1 MSAFG
6 DLIPHQSI
14 KGKMIHK
21 VMKPIMLNAM
31 AYMEGAVEQIV
42 TEKQKN
48 GFVNPSMKVLF
59 ECFTDV
65 IDADKTLRLPENE
78 YDHIRSFYVNLR
90 NCSTVVLDE
99 DTHYLCRA
107 LYMWKRMYDRWPEVE
122 KYLIKAEA
130 VIESENFMARRGPD
144 KDFKWAEIFPKLE
157 ENRLLREQ
165 QKLEKISQPASAQ
178 SDSPSQQSSDTKPQS
193 AQDRS
198 QT

>member
-1 MSAFG
+1 MGAFG

-31 AYMEGAVEQIV
+31 SYMEGAVEQIV
-42 TEKQKN
+42 EEKKAN

-59 ECFTDV
+59 EIFTDV
-65 IDADKTLRLPENE
+65 IEADKDIRLPENQN
-78 YDHIRSFYVNLR
+78 DHIRNFYINLR

-107 LYMWKRMYDRWPEVE
+107 IYMWKRMYDRWPEVE
-122 KYLIKAEA
+122 QYLLKAEA

-144 KDFKWAEIFPKLE
+144 KDFKWKEIFPKLE
-157 ENRLLREQ
+157 ENRLLRIQ
-165 QKLEKISQPASAQ
+165 QLKEKAESLKSASAQ
-178 SDSPSQQSSDTKPQS
+178 SSSPSSQSSDTTT
-193 AQDRS
+193 A
-198 QT
+198 